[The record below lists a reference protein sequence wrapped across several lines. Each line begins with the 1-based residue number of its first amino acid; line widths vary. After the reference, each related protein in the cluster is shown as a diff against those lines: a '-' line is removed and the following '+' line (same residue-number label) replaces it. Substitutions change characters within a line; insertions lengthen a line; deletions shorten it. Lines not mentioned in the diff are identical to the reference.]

1 VASRGEGNVGFKT
14 KERAGKGRRQKRKRE
29 KDRSREKKED
39 KGLYEKKTVEDEDE
53 RGR

>member
-1 VASRGEGNVGFKT
+1 MASSGEGDIGFKS
-14 KERAGKGRRQKRKRE
+14 KERAAKGRRHKKKRE

-39 KGLYEKKTVEDEDE
+39 KGLYEKKTVEDENE